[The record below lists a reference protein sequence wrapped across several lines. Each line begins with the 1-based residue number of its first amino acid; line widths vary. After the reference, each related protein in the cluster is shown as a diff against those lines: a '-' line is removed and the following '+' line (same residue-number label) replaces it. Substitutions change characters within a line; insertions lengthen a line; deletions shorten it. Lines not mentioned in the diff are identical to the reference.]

1 MFQLSNWFKDLRL
14 SAIVHP
20 PPLDNDD
27 CKNTP
32 DPKPERKESC
42 HFGLFV
48 INPKMG
54 SALEKI
60 SQEHYRECLKYF
72 KYLAREF
79 YSKIFISDEATEESI
94 NLALDTETTI
104 MIVVKHVTGGI
115 KAKRKEMFLITHF
128 PSTNGLKVIAAITFR
143 RCVEKEQKRSKE
155 EEQKKN
161 VSCAV
166 SWLLVIAC
174 HTTVH
179 PSEINGWR

>member
-1 MFQLSNWFKDLRL
+1 
-14 SAIVHP
+14 
-20 PPLDNDD
+20 
-27 CKNTP
+27 
-32 DPKPERKESC
+32 
-42 HFGLFV
+42 
-48 INPKMG
+48 
-54 SALEKI
+54 
-60 SQEHYRECLKYF
+60 
-72 KYLAREF
+72 
-79 YSKIFISDEATEESI
+79 
-94 NLALDTETTI
+94 